1 MIQVFGDL
9 IHLLDVARNNT
20 RDGHEANRIEKIMY
34 LETDKDVECKLS
46 GSKSTTHSKPA
57 IEIIDDNMTF
67 DDMHL
72 ENSAPISRYL
82 S

>member
-1 MIQVFGDL
+1 MY
-9 IHLLDVARNNT
+9 LLTNSKVNQEL
-20 RDGHEANRIEKIMY
+20 GHEANRREKIMY
-34 LETDKDVECKLS
+34 LETNKDGECKTF
-46 GSKSTTHSKPA
+46 GSKNTTHSKPA
-57 IEIIDDNMTF
+57 IELIDDNTIF